1 MKTKLFFLAFLTS
14 LLSWGQATLPVSRTS
29 NWNTATVTGWTH
41 TGTTDRTS
49 TFACSGSNAETFD
62 TTGDRIVL
70 FVNAAPN
77 QLIFKL
83 KSASMSGA
91 SSLLVEQSNDGST
104 YTTLGNYG
112 TASGATTITDC
123 ADITLS
129 LNNATRYIRWTYTRS
144 SGNVDIDDVSVS
156 ASAGPAPIL
165 AITPATTNLGSS
177 CVGIS
182 TTPVVYTIT
191 NSGTV
196 AANGVTV
203 ISSGANAANFVVSGL
218 SSTTIAAGGTATYTV
233 TFTPSA
239 TGVRN
244 ATITV
249 ASTTSGS
256 NSPTTALTG
265 TGNATVSAV
274 VTSGAAT
281 TTTAIFNNAMRNIG
295 YSNNQFYRSANVV
308 NSAPDGNIER
318 HRIWLDLVSPT
329 NQTTRTLV
337 AYVEGATEGKD
348 RMFDALTDYKS
359 AQNFYSLIDDQVMTI
374 QGKGLPFYQDDKVP
388 LGIKIASNGIYKIA
402 IGAIDGLFEQGQN
415 IYLEDKLLGIIHD
428 LRQAPY
434 TFTGTSGIVN
444 NRFVLRYTNE
454 TLGNDDFI
462 NNSDVLIFS
471 SDLINI
477 QSFNQ
482 TIQSVTIHNVLGQ
495 LLVNELNVNSDKLE
509 IKSLQKNKAPL
520 IVQVTLENGK
530 KIVKKLIF

>member
-265 TGNATVSAV
+265 TGNASIAQA
-274 VTSGAAT
+274 VTSG
-281 TTTAIFNNAMRNIG
+281 G
-295 YSNNQFYRSANVV
+295 
-308 NSAPDGNIER
+308 
-318 HRIWLDLVSPT
+318 
-329 NQTTRTLV
+329 
-337 AYVEGATEGKD
+337 GATAVLD
-348 RMFDALTDYKS
+348 VS
-359 AQNFYSLIDDQVMTI
+359 ATL
-374 QGKGLPFYQDDKVP
+374 
-388 LGIKIASNGIYKIA
+388 NG
-402 IGAIDGLFEQGQN
+402 
-415 IYLEDKLLGIIHD
+415 
-428 LRQAPY
+428 RV
-434 TFTGTSGIVN
+434 S
-444 NRFVLRYTNE
+444 
-454 TLGNDDFI
+454 TLGTFEI
-462 NNSDVLIFS
+462 N
-471 SDLINI
+471 
-477 QSFNQ
+477 
-482 TIQSVTIHNVLGQ
+482 T
-495 LLVNELNVNSDKLE
+495 
-509 IKSLQKNKAPL
+509 LQKNKAPL
-520 IVQVTLENGK
+520 IIQVTLENGK
-530 KIVKKLIF
+530 KITKKLIF

>member
-49 TFACSGSNAETFD
+49 TFACSGGNAETFD

-144 SGNVDIDDVSVS
+144 SGSVDIDDVSVS

-165 AITPATTNLGSS
+165 AITPATTNLGTS
-177 CVGIS
+177 CVGTP
-182 TTPVVYTIT
+182 TTAVTYTIT

-196 AANGVTV
+196 DATGVTV
-203 ISSGANAANFVVSGL
+203 MSSGTHNTNFVVSGFTAG
-218 SSTTIAAGGTATYTV
+218 STITAGNSATYTV

-239 TGVRN
+239 TGTRN

-265 TGNATVSAV
+265 TGTAVVAPVVNTSTGATAILDVSATLNGN
-274 VTSGAAT
+274 VTNLGTCPAVIT
-281 TTTAIFNNAMRNIG
+281 KG
-295 YSNNQFYRSANVV
+295 
-308 NSAPDGNIER
+308 
-318 HRIWLDLVSPT
+318 
-329 NQTTRTLV
+329 
-337 AYVEGATEGKD
+337 
-348 RMFDALTDYKS
+348 
-359 AQNFYSLIDDQVMTI
+359 SL
-374 QGKGLPFYQDDKVP
+374 F
-388 LGIKIASNGIYKIA
+388 
-402 IGAIDGLFEQGQN
+402 
-415 IYLEDKLLGIIHD
+415 
-428 LRQAPY
+428 
-434 TFTGTSGIVN
+434 
-444 NRFVLRYTNE
+444 
-454 TLGNDDFI
+454 
-462 NNSDVLIFS
+462 
-471 SDLINI
+471 
-477 QSFNQ
+477 
-482 TIQSVTIHNVLGQ
+482 
-495 LLVNELNVNSDKLE
+495 
-509 IKSLQKNKAPL
+509 
-520 IVQVTLENGK
+520 
-530 KIVKKLIF
+530 

>member
-1 MKTKLFFLAFLTS
+1 MYAFISPYKKHHFLKIIFFKIMKTKLFFLAFLTS

-144 SGNVDIDDVSVS
+144 SGSVDIDDVSVS

-165 AITPATTNLGSS
+165 AITPATTNLGTS
-177 CVGIS
+177 CVGTP
-182 TTPVVYTIT
+182 TTAVTYTIT

-196 AANGVTV
+196 AATGVTV
-203 ISSGANAANFVVSGL
+203 VSSGTHNTNFVVSGL
-218 SSTTIAAGGTATYTV
+218 SSTTIAASGGTATYVV

-239 TGVRN
+239 VGARN

-256 NSPTTALTG
+256 NSPSTALTG
-265 TGNATVSAV
+265 TGNASIAQA
-274 VTSGAAT
+274 VTSG
-281 TTTAIFNNAMRNIG
+281 G
-295 YSNNQFYRSANVV
+295 
-308 NSAPDGNIER
+308 
-318 HRIWLDLVSPT
+318 
-329 NQTTRTLV
+329 
-337 AYVEGATEGKD
+337 GATAVLD
-348 RMFDALTDYKS
+348 VS
-359 AQNFYSLIDDQVMTI
+359 ATL
-374 QGKGLPFYQDDKVP
+374 
-388 LGIKIASNGIYKIA
+388 NG
-402 IGAIDGLFEQGQN
+402 
-415 IYLEDKLLGIIHD
+415 
-428 LRQAPY
+428 RV
-434 TFTGTSGIVN
+434 S
-444 NRFVLRYTNE
+444 
-454 TLGNDDFI
+454 TLGTFEI
-462 NNSDVLIFS
+462 N
-471 SDLINI
+471 
-477 QSFNQ
+477 
-482 TIQSVTIHNVLGQ
+482 T
-495 LLVNELNVNSDKLE
+495 
-509 IKSLQKNKAPL
+509 LQKNKAPL
-520 IVQVTLENGK
+520 IIQVTLENGK
-530 KIVKKLIF
+530 KITKKLIF